1 MMLRFLISLS
11 LFLPL
16 SLSAQ
21 FTYVL
26 DQSIPVEVDG
36 IMLKMPWAGG
46 LNSAQINRIDL
57 NNDGKKDLVV
67 FDRASN
73 KLSTFLNQSNQYL
86 YHPEYESLF
95 PSGISKW
102 MLLRDYN
109 CDGLEDIFL
118 PNSNGISVYQ
128 NTTQPGGNLSWEKLK
143 FYAAPSPLAP
153 PGTPGIFT
161 EIILTQG
168 FSKTNIFPGTND
180 IPTIT
185 DMDGDGDLDIINM
198 RFVSPGTAEYHKNM
212 SMENYGKC
220 DSLEYVRITQRW
232 GDWEECSC
240 NSFAFGQTCAQSG
253 GKTNHN
259 VGKAVLT
266 IDTDGDGNKDLLFS
280 EEDCPSLFLLKNEGS
295 TEVADMNSAAPF
307 PSAKPVFMPLFPVA
321 FYEDVDFDGIPDLI
335 ASPARYARTSLNN
348 SFRKSIWYYKN
359 TGSSQNPNFT
369 FIKDNFLQDEMIEVG
384 DYAFPAFTDYDG
396 DGDQDL
402 FIGNYGNEDFRGVIA
417 FYENVG
423 TPESASFKLVT
434 QDFLQLSLLSR
445 YNMKPQFIDINS
457 DGNMDLAF
465 LLSEAMNFTTSLFY
479 IAGNKPN
486 ALSFDELAVKSANF
500 DVGGTENILLEDVDQ
515 DGIVDLLVGTATG
528 ALEYWHNAGPKGSF
542 NFTLVNPTFMNLGT
556 SLTRTNINASVADMD
571 NDGRQDLIIGDQS
584 GRLTIYGDYRGTM
597 NSPQPISN
605 LIYDSF
611 SESYFDKNL
620 GARIKPVAVNLFNS
634 NKPAIALGT
643 VSGGMLLLKNDGGE
657 QLPNEPAITI
667 FPNPLI
673 PNEPLSILTDRNML
687 MELFTIMGQRISDP
701 VFIGANA
708 PRSLEIK
715 GLSPGMY
722 IARFTFAGK
731 SYGRKFIVL

>member
-1 MMLRFLISLS
+1 M
-11 LFLPL
+11 PL
-16 SLSAQ
+16 TLQAQ

-36 IMLKMPWAGG
+36 NMLTMPWAGG

-57 NNDGKKDLVV
+57 NNNGKKDLVV

-73 KLSTFLNQSNQYL
+73 KLSTFLNQSDQYL
-86 YHPEYESLF
+86 YHPGYESLF

-102 MLLRDYN
+102 MLLKDYN
-109 CDGLEDIFL
+109 CDGLEDIFV
-118 PNSNGISVYQ
+118 PNSNGISVYK
-128 NTTQPGGNLSWEKLK
+128 NVTQPGGNLSWEKLK

-161 EIILTQG
+161 EILLTQG

-198 RFVSPGTAEYHKNM
+198 RFVSPSTAEYHKNM
-212 SMENYGKC
+212 SIENYGTC

-259 VGKAVLT
+259 VGKAILA

-280 EEDCPSLFLLKNEGS
+280 EEDCPFLFLLKNEGS
-295 TEVADMNSAAPF
+295 TEVADMNSAVPF
-307 PSAKPVFMPLFPVA
+307 PPVRPVFMPLFPAA
-321 FYEDVDFDGIPDLI
+321 FYEDVDFDDVPDLI
-335 ASPARYARTSLNN
+335 ASPARYARTGLNN
-348 SFRKSIWYYKN
+348 SFRKSIWFYKN
-359 TGSSQNPNFT
+359 TGTAQSPNFT
-369 FIKDNFLQDEMIEVG
+369 FVKDNFLQDEMIEVG

-423 TPESASFKLVT
+423 TPTSSSFRLVT
-434 QDFLQLSLLSR
+434 RDYLQLSLLSR

-457 DGNMDLAF
+457 DGNMDITF

-479 IAGNKPN
+479 IAGDKPD
-486 ALSFDELAVKSANF
+486 ALSFSSLEVKSANF
-500 DVGGTENILLEDVDQ
+500 DVGSTENVLLEDVDQ
-515 DGIVDLLVGTATG
+515 DGIVDLLVGTSTG
-528 ALEYWHNAGPKGSF
+528 ALEYWRNTGPNGSF
-542 NFTLVNPTFMNLGT
+542 NFTLENAAFMNLSS

-571 NDGRQDLIIGDQS
+571 NDGRHDLIIGDQS

-597 NSPQPISN
+597 NSPQPASN
-605 LIYDSF
+605 LIYDPV

-620 GARIKPVAVNLFNS
+620 GARIKPVAINLFNS

-657 QLPNEPAITI
+657 QLPAEPAITL

-687 MELFTIMGQRISDP
+687 MELFTIMGQSLSGP
-701 VFIGANA
+701 VFIGANS

-715 GLSPGMY
+715 GLAPGIY
-722 IARFTFAGK
+722 IARFTFAGQ
-731 SYGRKFIVL
+731 SFGRKFIIL

>member
-1 MMLRFLISLS
+1 MLSFNLVVKRIKKCGRGMMIRILISLS
-11 LFLPL
+11 LLMPL
-16 SLSAQ
+16 TPQAQ

-36 IMLKMPWAGG
+36 NMLAMPWAGG

-57 NNDGKKDLVV
+57 NQDGKKDLVV

-95 PSGISKW
+95 PSGIAKW

-109 CDGLEDIFL
+109 CDGLEDIFV
-118 PNSNGISVYQ
+118 PNSNGIAVYK

-153 PGTPGIFT
+153 PGTPGVFT

-212 SMENYGKC
+212 SIENYGKC
-220 DSLEYVRITQRW
+220 DSLEFVRTTQRW

-240 NSFAFGQTCAQSG
+240 NNFAFGQTCAQSG

-259 VGKAVLT
+259 VGKAVLA

-280 EEDCPSLFLLKNEGS
+280 EEDCPSLFLLRNEGS
-295 TEVADMNSAAPF
+295 TEVADMNSAVPF
-307 PSAKPVFMPLFPVA
+307 PLSKPVFMPSFPAA
-321 FYEDVDFDGIPDLI
+321 FYEDVDFDGVPDLI

-348 SFRKSIWYYKN
+348 SFRKSIWFYKN
-359 TGSSQNPNFT
+359 TGTAQNPNFT
-369 FIKDNFLQDEMIEVG
+369 FVKDNFLQEGMIEVG

-434 QDFLQLSLLSR
+434 QDYLQLSLLSR
-445 YNMKPQFIDINS
+445 YNMKPQFIDIDS
-457 DGNMDLAF
+457 DGNMDLTF
-465 LLSEAMNFTTSLFY
+465 LLSEAMNF
-479 IAGNKPN
+479 N
-486 ALSFDELAVKSANF
+486 
-500 DVGGTENILLEDVDQ
+500 VGTTENILLEDVDQ

-528 ALEYWHNAGPKGSF
+528 ALEYWRNAGPKGSF
-542 NFTLVNPTFMNLGT
+542 NFALENAAFMNLGS

-584 GRLTIYGDYRGTM
+584 GRLTIYGDYRGTI
-597 NSPQPISN
+597 NSPQPATH

-620 GARIKPVAVNLFNS
+620 GARIKPVAINLFNS

-643 VSGGMLLLKNDGGE
+643 VSGGMLILKNDGGE
-657 QLPNEPAITI
+657 QLPAEPAITL

-673 PNEPLSILTDRNML
+673 PNEHLSILTDRNML

-701 VFIGANA
+701 IFIGANSA
-708 PRSLEIK
+708 RSLEIK
-715 GLSPGMY
+715 GLAPGIY
-722 IARFTFAGK
+722 IARFTFAGQ
-731 SYGRKFIVL
+731 SYGRKFIIL